1 MLPRGF
7 EYLSFGWRGET
18 MTDGRPTPG
27 AHDGMGAF
35 RDGDRVRL
43 VRNHELRNATPFA
56 DGAATH
62 DPLAAGGTT
71 NVFASPSADVL
82 NATDNICVSP
92 RGGIVLCQDGSGM
105 EFMHGLTPAGEIFP
119 FAQNNIVLP
128 AAVMAERAYTGTGD
142 YRGSEW
148 CGATFEPKNGNWLQ
162 AHRDPPRSRRPAAR
176 GC

>member
-56 DGAATH
+56 DGAATC

-71 NVFASPSADVL
+71 TLTFDPDAGRLVEHFASLSGTF
-82 NATDNICVSP
+82 ATARAAP
-92 RGGIVLCQDGSGM
+92 
-105 EFMHGLTPAGEIFP
+105 PAGQL
-119 FAQNNIVLP
+119 AVLRGDHPGERRRSATASSSRSRPP
-128 AAVMAERAYTGTGD
+128 AWVTR
-142 YRGSEW
+142 
-148 CGATFEPKNGNWLQ
+148 
-162 AHRDPPRSRRPAAR
+162 PRSR
-176 GC
+176 

>member
-1 MLPRGF
+1 K
-7 EYLSFGWRGET
+7 
-18 MTDGRPTPG
+18 G
-27 AHDGMGAF
+27 ACRFSRLEGAWW
-35 RDGDRVRL
+35 GD
-43 VRNHELRNATPFA
+43 EGCYFDATSG
-56 DGAATH
+56 GAAG
-62 DPLAAGGTT
+62 AGQIFHYRALSTDRGQLML
-71 NVFASPSADVL
+71 VFESRSASVL
-82 NATDNICVSP
+82 DSPDNICVSP

-142 YRGSEW
+142 YRGSEC